1 VISIVEVER
10 RAGGTE
16 ALPLISVAEFFDGN
30 DNEESIAPN
39 QWEFGR
45 PPLAELAKRFREID
59 QRDDVAWV
67 RVQLHPETWEFEEL
81 AGEAVAICTSADEA
95 TCDSWIDGLES
106 SGVMDGLVD
115 EYVDVPPVPDG
126 MMIWSVTWD

>member
-1 VISIVEVER
+1 MISVAELER

-16 ALPLISVAEFFDGN
+16 SLPLVSVAEFFDGN
-30 DNEESIAPN
+30 DNEGAIAPN

-45 PPLAELAKRFREID
+45 PPLAEVAKRLYEID

-81 AGEAVAICTSADEA
+81 AGEAVAICTSADEP
-95 TCDSWIDGLES
+95 TCESWTHGLET
-106 SGVMDGLVD
+106 SGVINGLVD
-115 EYVDVPPVPDG
+115 EYADVPPVPDG
-126 MMIWSVTWD
+126 MTIWSVTWD